1 MFLQNRQK
9 YFCEFSTMIISN
21 KSMFLPKKFFILILF
36 LLTSSK
42 VIFASFPI
50 LPEIQVY
57 HTVGSRGSNYS
68 TGALGLSLH
77 LYDEEDRSSRYL
89 HLLALSIPK
98 ETAGWKSKVGGSI
111 LSGKGSGFELGV
123 HDQWVSP
130 SSKGATLSIRKITWP
145 KLILENSQ
153 LGEGTSDILHMG
165 WSWISGRPIITVW
178 LMSIDIASLNLPKDR
193 KIEIELGLGMR
204 TFF

>member
-1 MFLQNRQK
+1 
-9 YFCEFSTMIISN
+9 MIIILD
-21 KSMFLPKKFFILILF
+21 KSMLLPKKFILLILF
-36 LLTSSK
+36 ILTSNI
-42 VIFASFPI
+42 VRGASFPI

-68 TGALGLSLH
+68 TGGIGLSLH
-77 LYDEEDRSSRYL
+77 LYDEQDGSSRYI

-98 ETAGWKSKVGGSI
+98 KTFGWKSKVGDSI
-111 LSGKGSGFELGV
+111 LSEKGSGYELGV

-145 KLILENSQ
+145 KLSLGNSQ
-153 LGEGTSDILHMG
+153 EGEGSSDILHMG
-165 WSWISGRPIITVW
+165 WSWISGSPIITVW
-178 LMSIDIASLNLPKDR
+178 LMSLDIASLNMPFDR
-193 KIEIELGLGMR
+193 KIELEFGLGIR